1 MRLHLSRNKIK
12 YLLGALIAFVVM
24 DGVLTEFLIDGGRA
38 REGNPLLEPLVGEV
52 GFMMVKTVGALLCA
66 FILWDVYRRF
76 PRVGVIAT
84 WVAVAA
90 YAAIILWNSSLFLLS

>member
-1 MRLHLSRNKIK
+1 MLLHLTRNKMK
-12 YLLGALIAFVVM
+12 YLLGVLITFVVM
-24 DGVLTEFLIDGGRA
+24 DGVLTEVLIDGGRA

-52 GFMMVKTVGALLCA
+52 GFMILKTAGALLCA
-66 FILWDVYRRF
+66 FILWDVYRRL

-90 YAAIILWNSSLFLLS
+90 YAAIILWNSSLFLLL